1 MSKNNF
7 ASHKEI
13 TKSLKENDG
22 NISKTAK
29 DLDIPRTT
37 LRDYIHNSE
46 DLMTLISSLKT
57 KIGEKKTSK
66 GKEVNVQKHGVLQEI
81 ENEVKLAEHLGIS
94 LDDFEIDTI
103 TYRSASDSVYQA
115 KFKSVDFDKEKLIKR
130 AYEPVVYK
138 PRKRKTAQKNK
149 DHKSWIIKA
158 DYHAPRGTDEELH
171 EVSLEAMKYIKPDAY
186 IDLGDGSDF
195 NALSR
200 FAKNDM
206 RWFSDFN
213 EDILATRQ
221 LLADNTAALSDDAE
235 KHYIY
240 GNHCFRYVRW
250 LLNDAPPGF
259 ADVEDFQLEN
269 LLRLDTFGFKLA
281 ESDTGPAYPYGEVEL
296 IPDILAATH
305 GDRCR
310 KGGAN
315 SVRIL
320 VETEG
325 KSYLMGHVHDY
336 GSTSVR
342 IGKKIHYGFEV
353 ASMAKH
359 DLGYARNPDHA
370 QGFAV
375 VNTFPDNTFMVEHA
389 KWDPSRKVLNFR
401 NKQWKYKG
409 A

>member
-1 MSKNNF
+1 MSNTK
-7 ASHKEI
+7 KQI
-13 TKSLKENDG
+13 TEALKSANG
-22 NISKTAK
+22 NISAAAK
-29 DLDIPRTT
+29 QLGVPRTT
-37 LRDYIHNSE
+37 LRDRIAGDSKLTEVLNKCKTTVEHRKDKSVV
-46 DLMTLISSLKT
+46 TKSSDKT
-57 KIGEKKTSK
+57 
-66 GKEVNVQKHGVLQEI
+66 
-81 ENEVKLAEHLGIS
+81 
-94 LDDFEIDTI
+94 
-103 TYRSASDSVYQA
+103 
-115 KFKSVDFDKEKLIKR
+115 KFKSVKEVAKEAGVDPELYEVAKVTYASGANNDVLKTELVKKDENLELLKQR
-130 AYEPVVYK
+130 AFEPVVYK
-138 PRKRKTAQKNK
+138 PRKRPKVERNRDFKL
-149 DHKSWIIKA
+149 WIVKA
-158 DYHAPRGTDEELH
+158 DYHAPRGTDPELH
-171 EVSLEAMKYIKPDAY
+171 DVSLEAMKELRPDAY

-200 FAKNDM
+200 FAKSDM

-221 LLADNTAALSDDAE
+221 ILADNTAALSDEAE
-235 KHYIY
+235 KHYVY

-281 ESDTGPAYPYGEVEL
+281 ESETGPAYPYGEVEL
-296 IPDILAATH
+296 IPDVLAATH

-315 SVRIL
+315 SVRSL

-342 IGKKIHYGFEV
+342 IGKSIHYGFEV

-375 VNTFPDNTFMVEHA
+375 VVTWPDQTFMVEHA
-389 KWDPSRKVLNFR
+389 KWDPIRRALNFR
-401 NKQWKYKG
+401 DKQWKYKG
-409 A
+409 C